1 MVSTECMRSSLP
13 SSRLHF
19 AVLPGKG
26 RRALAF
32 AQCAAD
38 AGNPALGLRCGY
50 RLREAAMADT
60 NVHTRK
66 PGRAFPGHWVCF
78 GCRKMFRK
86 SAQACVC
93 PQCAVPMIE
102 MGPYFE
108 PPKRSNRQ
116 MWDVLNALARD

>member
-1 MVSTECMRSSLP
+1 
-13 SSRLHF
+13 
-19 AVLPGKG
+19 
-26 RRALAF
+26 
-32 AQCAAD
+32 
-38 AGNPALGLRCGY
+38 
-50 RLREAAMADT
+50 MADT

-93 PQCAVPMIE
+93 PRCAVPMIE

-116 MWDVLNALARD
+116 MWDVLNALARDGYRFHSEGSRAFFYGPCSEGRMPSTRTVLFRMRKHLGMR